1 MVFERG
7 GHWSVRCWENLAA
20 GRWIVTF
27 AADTCNRGRRLSWG
41 EGIME
46 ASGSIEKSPDP
57 TLRSPRLI
65 APTGKCQK
73 AEET

>member
-1 MVFERG
+1 MGRG
-7 GHWSVRCWENLAA
+7 
-20 GRWIVTF
+20 
-27 AADTCNRGRRLSWG
+27 
-41 EGIME
+41 GIME
-46 ASGSIEKSPDP
+46 ASGELRRAQDP